1 MDSSSLDGGNRL
13 GTPLALIER
22 LDRDGHVLQS
32 QPVYRWPLTIGR
44 AFDADLVLD
53 DPHVAPHHAELIEV
67 GGELQLRLGQT
78 INGAMVGSQHLV
90 AGQSQTLAPAQP
102 WRVGSTRLRVRR
114 ATDPLAPER
123 PLARHLALTA
133 TTPAVTAWGSLGFWA
148 VASLVWMLV
157 EQWLGNDPGTPVTT
171 YLSATLAMVMGV
183 GVWAFFW
190 ALGSKLFQ
198 GRLDYLVHLRLA
210 LRYGLLWSIV
220 VAALPLLAF
229 STGWVGLSRVADAA
243 GAMVLCV
250 LVWAHLSLILPGHRQ
265 ALVAGM
271 TALYVSGLGLNTW
284 FNEQRSGRVFSELY
298 VTTLPPPAWRLA
310 RAQPTSAL
318 IQDAR
323 ALKSKLDQQAKEDNA
338 DDAAAEAAD
347 QD

>member
-1 MDSSSLDGGNRL
+1 MDSSSHG

-32 QPVYRWPLTIGR
+32 LPVFRWPLTIGR

-53 DPHVAPHHAELIEV
+53 DPHIAAHHAELNEV
-67 GGELQLRLGQT
+67 DGVLQLRLGQT
-78 INGAMVGSQHLV
+78 INGAMVGSQHLS
-90 AGQSQTLAPAQP
+90 AGQTLALPPAQA
-102 WRVGSTRLRVRR
+102 WRIGTTRLRVRR
-114 ATDPLAPER
+114 ASDPLAPER
-123 PLARHLALTA
+123 PMARHLALTA
-133 TTPAVTAWGSLGFWA
+133 TTPAVTAWGSLAFWA
-148 VASLVWMLV
+148 MASLVWMLV
-157 EQWLGNDPGTPVTT
+157 EQWLSNDPGTPVSS
-171 YLSATLAMVMGV
+171 YLSATLAMVLGV

-198 GRLDYLVHLRLA
+198 GRLDYLQHLRLA

-243 GAMVLCV
+243 GALVLCA
-250 LVWAHLSLILPGHRQ
+250 LVWAHLTLILPGHRQ

-271 TALYVSGLGLNTW
+271 AALYLSGLGLNTW
-284 FNEQRSGRVFSELY
+284 FNEQRTGRVFSELY

-310 RAQPTSAL
+310 PAQPPSAL

-323 ALKSKLDQQAKEDNA
+323 ELKSRLDEQAKEDNA
-338 DDAAAEAAD
+338 DDAAAEAD